1 MRPSARG
8 VRTVRSLPIGHC
20 TAVAVCLTVTC
31 PSHPLI
37 LLNLVPRATTPAIR
51 GCQRGA
57 VKRLLS
63 VKSVCVGLITTSR
76 IWCHPRF
83 RAAPGALEHVPGR
96 EGGATAPR
104 FSCAVFLSPGRSSV
118 RAAHVALTQARDPG
132 MTAKMIA
139 TRQEFTLRQRLVLH
153 QGRPGRRGHPAMSG
167 DTFGCRPWEG
177 ACVSVGGGGHC
188 IWWLRPGV
196 RLSAHRARKRP
207 KTGPHA
213 AQTPGGPG
221 REPRLQA
228 SGKLSRG
235 FECGSDVLRRGRFR
249 VCLGGTRKPIS
260 E

>member
-1 MRPSARG
+1 MRPSAGR
-8 VRTVRSLPIGHC
+8 VRTVRSAPIGHC

-76 IWCHPRF
+76 IRCHPRF

-118 RAAHVALTQARDPG
+118 RAVHVALTQARDPG

-207 KTGPHA
+207 KMGPHA
-213 AQTPGGPG
+213 AQMPGGPG

-235 FECGSDVLRRGRFR
+235 FECRSNVLRRGRFR